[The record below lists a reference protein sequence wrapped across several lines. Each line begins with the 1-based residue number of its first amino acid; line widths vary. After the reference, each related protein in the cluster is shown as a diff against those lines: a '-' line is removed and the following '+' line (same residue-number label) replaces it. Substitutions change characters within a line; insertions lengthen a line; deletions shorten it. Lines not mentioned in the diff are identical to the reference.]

1 MSNSETYVHH
11 ERVVTQHCLCICLN
25 RESKFFDATG
35 KFCSSVIDDDDTFT
49 PGPIRPRLTS
59 HKSFKHTD
67 TEYVHCSGSSIET
80 IFHRIAFESNF

>member
-11 ERVVTQHCLCICLN
+11 ERVVTQHCLCMCLN
-25 RESKFFDATG
+25 RDSKFFDARG
-35 KFCSSVIDDDDTFT
+35 KFCSSVISDEEFT
-49 PGPIRPRLTS
+49 ARAIRPRLTS